1 MFTATAFLLLTLD
14 LRRALSTSQARGV
27 EGGVLTVD
35 EVAAE
40 LRVTRG
46 AVYAL
51 VRSGLLPAVHVGRRI
66 RIAEKVLA
74 NFIEAGGRGWPGGW
88 RKHPPSPEAA

>member
-1 MFTATAFLLLTLD
+1 M
-14 LRRALSTSQARGV
+14 

-66 RIAEKVLA
+66 RVAERVLA
-74 NFIEAGGRGWPGGW
+74 NFIEAGGWPWPGGW
-88 RKHPPSPEAA
+88 RKRPAGEEHAA